1 MIEITV
7 YFLAKP
13 KFPINLLIHWVKVN
27 QRQVKAESV
36 PSVTD
41 LDVEAS
47 AQVVLSFF
55 QPLY

>member
-1 MIEITV
+1 MIEITA